1 VWTLRLTALIG
12 AGAFGV
18 HQLRYTLSYG
28 HEGGG
33 HGYLIPLGP
42 VLAACLLLVFA
53 VALGRIARAAEEPTP
68 RAGRVWAGAS
78 AALIALY
85 YAQESIEG
93 LATGAGPGAFGHGGW
108 VAVPLAMAVGLA
120 IALFMCGAAAA
131 SDLVTGRA
139 PWSQAAEPAPVQV
152 DLPPWLP
159 PSTRASARHLA
170 ARGPPVAA

>member
-18 HQLRYTLSYG
+18 HQLRYTVSYG
-28 HEGGG
+28 HEAGG
-33 HGYLIPLGP
+33 HGYLVPLGP
-42 VLAACLLLVFA
+42 VLAASLLLVFA
-53 VALGRIARAAEEPTP
+53 VALGRIARAAEEPAP
-68 RAGRVWAGAS
+68 PVRRVWAGAT

-85 YAQESIEG
+85 FAQESIEG
-93 LATGAGPGAFGHGGW
+93 IATGAGPGAFGHGGW
-108 VAVPLAMAVGLA
+108 VAIPLAIAVGLA
-120 IALFMCGAAAA
+120 IALFTCGAAAA
-131 SDLVTGRA
+131 STLAAGRA
-139 PWSQAAEPAPVQV
+139 PWRQPAEAAPLQA